1 MRRDKIKI
9 TWIGS
14 LLRGEALNWYHAR
27 ETQMEK
33 EEVQDDWPNSH
44 AALELRFTDEE
55 IAL

>member
-1 MRRDKIKI
+1 MRRDEIKI

-14 LLRGEALNWYHAR
+14 LLRGDALNWCHAR

-33 EEVQDDWPNSH
+33 EEVQDDWPNFQ
-44 AALELRFTDEE
+44 AALELRFADEE